1 MPKLLDSSDQN
12 PPFLLESMGGDTW
25 SSFDTAWESWK
36 TASLIADE
44 IRWRQL
50 TANGNKNVWG
60 EWFPGVFSMPSG
72 QSFCT

>member
-25 SSFDTAWESWK
+25 SSFDTARESWK

-50 TANGNKNVWG
+50 TANDNKNVWG

-72 QSFCT
+72 QIFCT